1 LYAAFLGGFRFMHAL
16 FQAFFAEHIA
26 NEDLVTIDKEQL
38 G

>member
-1 LYAAFLGGFRFMHAL
+1 MHAL